1 MPPPWCALVSTS
13 VLFVC
18 MSDDVSRQAPPK
30 VVVRAPRCL
39 RKSTYLPTSVAAASE
54 REVEER
60 VVVAVV
66 VVVAG
71 ALARNR
77 RIVYLYLSLPAER

>member
-1 MPPPWCALVSTS
+1 
-13 VLFVC
+13 

-30 VVVRAPRCL
+30 VVVSPALPL
-39 RKSTYLPTSVAAASE
+39 RIYLPTYLPTSVVTASE

-66 VVVAG
+66 VAVAG